1 MKRLAVVIVLIV
13 ASTSLSLAQKTEV
26 KDDLI
31 TADGADYAKIEKD
44 GCGAFS
50 PQCQYYVSSLK
61 GKRLFVVKHLQF
73 KDPDEMSAAN
83 RDGTVHYL
91 QFVFSKSGA
100 KAETPYPATLMLRA
114 KDVARLIVKA
124 HLMKDG
130 ELDEEAAQE
139 FVNNNGTPY
148 SDKSKKLGGPDIIII
163 EK

>member
-1 MKRLAVVIVLIV
+1 M
-13 ASTSLSLAQKTEV
+13 S
-26 KDDLI
+26 
-31 TADGADYAKIEKD
+31 GANPK
-44 GCGAFS
+44 
-50 PQCQYYVSSLK
+50 
-61 GKRLFVVKHLQF
+61 
-73 KDPDEMSAAN
+73 
-83 RDGTVHYL
+83 GTVHYL

-100 KAETPYPATLMLRA
+100 KAETPYPATLVLRA

-148 SDKSKKLGGPDIIII
+148 SDRRKKLGGPDVIII